1 MDIQNPNG
9 IFHWDLTGKT
19 HPCIPWSREAIFL
32 LFMAKLKTKIV
43 FLCSSCGDDFP
54 KWNGQ
59 CPSCKEWGTL
69 SEFKV
74 SSKKNKGKTEIRGSK
89 FLPDLLSGA
98 PVKRISTGI
107 READRV
113 LGGGFL
119 SGALILLGG
128 SPGVGKSTL
137 ALHICSGIDRKVLY
151 ISAEESEEQVA
162 LRARR
167 LKINSEYLHLSG
179 ENEVEGIITH
189 IERISPEL
197 VVVDSIQTVMNTG
210 LDSLPG
216 SPSQIRDCGQRLL
229 EVSKQRNVT
238 ILIVGHVTKDGTI
251 AGPKMLEHMVDTVLY
266 MDGDDRYDHR
276 ILRSAKNR
284 FGATHEVGIF
294 NMDSEGLKEVTNP
307 SEMFLAERSI
317 NIPGTSVYP
326 SLEGTRPILVEVQV
340 LVSDANFGTPQRNL
354 NGFDYKRLGML
365 IAVLEKRIGLAMGT
379 KDVFVNLVGGLRVDD
394 PAADLSI
401 ICSTASSTMDNPI
414 EENTVLLGEVG
425 LAGEVRSISRLEH
438 RLTEAKTLGFKT
450 AIVPAASVNDKVKKI
465 EIDLHPVKFVK
476 DAFKILF

>member
-1 MDIQNPNG
+1 
-9 IFHWDLTGKT
+9 
-19 HPCIPWSREAIFL
+19 
-32 LFMAKLKTKIV
+32 MAKLKTKIV
-43 FLCSSCGDDFP
+43 FLCSACGDDFP
-54 KWNGQ
+54 KWNGK

-74 SSKKNKGKTEIRGSK
+74 SSKKNTVKTVFRESI
-89 FLPDLLSGA
+89 FLPDVLGNTS
-98 PVKRISTGI
+98 VDRISTGLK
-107 READRV
+107 EVDRV
-113 LGGGFL
+113 LGGGLL

-128 SPGVGKSTL
+128 NPGVGKSTL
-137 ALHICSGIDRKVLY
+137 ALHISSGISNKALY
-151 ISAEESEEQVA
+151 ISAEESEEQIA

-167 LKINSEYLHLSG
+167 LNVNPQHLYLSG
-179 ENEVEGIITH
+179 ENELDAIITH
-189 IERISPEL
+189 IERISPKL
-197 VVVDSIQTVMNTG
+197 IIVDSIQTVMNSS

-229 EVSKQRNVT
+229 EISKQRNVT

-276 ILRSAKNR
+276 ILRSVKNR

-294 NMDSEGLKEVTNP
+294 NMDPEGLKEVKNP

-317 NIPGTSVYP
+317 NISGTSIYP
-326 SLEGTRPILVEVQV
+326 SLEGTRPILVEVQA
-340 LVSDANFGTPQRNL
+340 LVSDTNFGTPQRNV

-365 IAVLEKRIGLAMGT
+365 IAVLEKRMGLVMGT

-401 ICSTASSTMDNPI
+401 ICSVASSTIDKFI
-414 EENTVLLGEVG
+414 KENIVLLGEVG
-425 LAGEVRSISRLEH
+425 LAGEVRSIGRLEH
-438 RLTEAKTLGFKT
+438 RLIEAKMLGFKT
-450 AIVPAASVNDKVKKI
+450 AIVPNSSLNEKVKKI
-465 EIDLHPVKFVK
+465 KIDLQPIKFVK